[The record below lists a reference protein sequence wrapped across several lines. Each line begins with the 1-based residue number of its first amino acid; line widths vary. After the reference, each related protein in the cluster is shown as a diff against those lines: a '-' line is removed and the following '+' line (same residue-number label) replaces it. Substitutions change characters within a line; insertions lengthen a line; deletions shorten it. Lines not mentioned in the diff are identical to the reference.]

1 MSQKQFIFQ
10 VENNKI
16 YLVEVKVEISS
27 IKSGI
32 IDCIFMSK
40 EDDKRKKS
48 KALEVF
54 EKSRLSKVNNETNL
68 KSHVQPIDI
77 DKIRKRYS
85 GSIFISSNFFS
96 F

>member
-1 MSQKQFIFQ
+1 M
-10 VENNKI
+10 
-16 YLVEVKVEISS
+16 EISS
-27 IKSGI
+27 IMSGI

-54 EKSRLSKVNNETNL
+54 EKSKLSKVNNETNL

-77 DKIRKRYS
+77 DKIRKRYG
-85 GSIFISSNFFS
+85 GSIFISSNCFS